1 MATPPVPGVID
12 EEMCREGEERLH
24 RPAGGAAAAP
34 ADGAVREVALRDAGS
49 LALSFR
55 NVLKID
61 NLVGFERLVKLELD
75 NNIIERIENI
85 GHLTSLETLDLSF
98 NNISRI
104 SGLETLTKLT
114 HLSLFNNRLTEVG
127 GLDTLTAL
135 EVLSVGNNLIGD
147 LSSVLY
153 LRPFKRL
160 HAVNFAG
167 NPLCQEAEYRPYA
180 LAHLP
185 RVKYLDY
192 RMVDEQAVQAAKEQ
206 YQDRLQEMQEAEAAE
221 EAAEAE
227 RQQRAE
233 RAAELAAAN
242 VGHVDAFRDEML
254 AEGGGDVGKLRQ
266 HASLLPLAQE
276 FQAALNEAI
285 DEYVAAALEIG
296 GLKREELSTFSEAFG
311 EAKTE
316 GTAEAQR
323 QIAQYRH
330 LVKRAQHDAGASG
343 LTPSQLGAMQEANGA
358 LYEALMDMEMSQ
370 VERYGETIGAFESA
384 YEELSK
390 RLQETGSTF
399 FNRARELEG
408 AFTQKLEAA
417 ASELAEEEAAR
428 EAGSAEDEAVP
439 EEVRTLLGDR
449 ETLTNAL
456 TQAHD
461 TRVAQLDARED
472 EARAREVAALQG
484 TIERLQADEYGRN
497 RGAVVEIWNLVHVEH
512 KNELLELGAPA
523 HAEVA

>member
-1 MATPPVPGVID
+1 M
-12 EEMCREGEERLH
+12 
-24 RPAGGAAAAP
+24 
-34 ADGAVREVALRDAGS
+34 
-49 LALSFR
+49 
-55 NVLKID
+55 
-61 NLVGFERLVKLELD
+61 
-75 NNIIERIENI
+75 
-85 GHLTSLETLDLSF
+85 
-98 NNISRI
+98 
-104 SGLETLTKLT
+104 
-114 HLSLFNNRLTEVG
+114 G

-167 NPLCQEAEYRPYA
+167 NPLCQAQSGYTRRVPDKRAPSSPPHRLLLSIRLPLPIVPHQEAEYRPYA

-192 RMVDEQAVQAAKEQ
+192 RRVLWRDSAEMSPMRHGASHHNQRKMQTAADSPEPSHAAYLKAMAARMVDEQAVQAAKEQ

-285 DEYVAAALEIG
+285 DEYVATALEARVLPAPNALWPRPSPPLAPLAASLRPPFPHLIRSLPHQIG

-358 LYEALMDMEMSQ
+358 LYEARRCKTVGVGVL
-370 VERYGETIGAFESA
+370 RG
-384 YEELSK
+384 L
-390 RLQETGSTF
+390 RGS
-399 FNRARELEG
+399 RRC
-408 AFTQKLEAA
+408 
-417 ASELAEEEAAR
+417 S
-428 EAGSAEDEAVP
+428 
-439 EEVRTLLGDR
+439 
-449 ETLTNAL
+449 
-456 TQAHD
+456 
-461 TRVAQLDARED
+461 
-472 EARAREVAALQG
+472 
-484 TIERLQADEYGRN
+484 
-497 RGAVVEIWNLVHVEH
+497 
-512 KNELLELGAPA
+512 
-523 HAEVA
+523 